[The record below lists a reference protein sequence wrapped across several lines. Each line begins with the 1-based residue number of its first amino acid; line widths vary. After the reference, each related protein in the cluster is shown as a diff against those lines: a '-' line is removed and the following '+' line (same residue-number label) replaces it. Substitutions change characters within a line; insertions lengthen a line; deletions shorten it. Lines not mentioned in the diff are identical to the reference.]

1 MARTLALV
9 RGPAPGGEDTDRRRT
24 KNMKRALLAVMAL
37 AIVGVVFGAVVTFG
51 WMIDETHFE
60 RPTPE
65 FDDFESQIEKLPG
78 IDRVDKERWVEA
90 PTFSNP
96 TSWMS
101 VTVDQA
107 GLPRLLEAACLTD
120 YPDAI
125 TWSIRVRTAAATEVS
140 LHAAPTASHAVGGES
155 RCPDFGLDAVRVVD
169 ELDRVAPGVAIQPA
183 VWEDGRLALAA
194 LEEDVPA
201 DLTHLLPLIEHADDL
216 LAAAGL
222 TGNHGVEI
230 SSANLGLILEPGESA
245 GYLALLTE
253 LAEDRA
259 VSSYWADGGG
269 TPIDGVEKVQVVAP
283 DEQHAAIEEIIRS
296 SRLHIADLPV
306 RFLEH

>member
-1 MARTLALV
+1 MARILPV
-9 RGPAPGGEDTDRRRT
+9 VPDPAPGGDDTDRGRT
-24 KNMKRALLAVMAL
+24 KNLKYVWLSMGAL

-65 FDDFESQIEKLPG
+65 FDDFERQVENLPG

-101 VTVDQA
+101 VTVNQA
-107 GLPRLLEAACLTD
+107 GFPRLLETACSTD

-125 TWSIRVRTAAATEVS
+125 TWSVRVRTAAGSEVS
-140 LHAAPTASHAVGGES
+140 LHAAPTVPDAVGDDS

-183 VWEDGRLALAA
+183 VWEDGRLALVA

-201 DLTHLLPLIEHADDL
+201 DVTHLLPLIEHADDL

-222 TGNHGVEI
+222 AGNHLVEI
-230 SSANLGLILEPGESA
+230 NSANLGLILEPGESDR
-245 GYLALLTE
+245 YLAMLTE

-269 TPIDGVEKVQVVAP
+269 TPIDGVEKVQIVAP
-283 DEQHAAIEEIIRS
+283 DDQHAVIEEIIRS
-296 SRLHIADLPV
+296 SQLHIADLPV
-306 RFLEH
+306 RFLEQ

>member
-1 MARTLALV
+1 MARTLSV
-9 RGPAPGGEDTDRRRT
+9 VPDPAPGDEDTDRRRT
-24 KNMKRALLAVMAL
+24 KNVKPVWLSIVAL
-37 AIVGVVFGAVVTFG
+37 AIVGVVFGAVVMFG

-65 FDDFESQIEKLPG
+65 FDDFERQIENVPG

-107 GLPRLLEAACLTD
+107 GLPRLLEAACSTD

-125 TWSIRVRTAAATEVS
+125 TWSVRVTTAAATEVS
-140 LHAAPTASHAVGGES
+140 LHAAPTASNAVGGNS
-155 RCPDFGLDAVRVVD
+155 RCPDFGLDAVRLVD

-183 VWEDGRLALAA
+183 VWEDGRFALVA

-201 DLTHLLPLIEHADDL
+201 DCTHLLPLIEHVDDL

-222 TGNHGVEI
+222 AGNHVVEI
-230 SSANLGLILEPGESA
+230 NSANLGFILEPGESDR
-245 GYLALLTE
+245 YLALLTE

-259 VSSYWADGGG
+259 VTSYWADGGG
-269 TPIDGVEKVQVVAP
+269 TPIDGVEKVQIVAP
-283 DEQHAAIEEIIRS
+283 DDQHAAIEEIIRS

-306 RFLEH
+306 RFLEQ

>member
-1 MARTLALV
+1 MARTLAEV
-9 RGPAPGGEDTDRRRT
+9 PDPAPGGDDTDRRRT
-24 KNMKRALLAVMAL
+24 KNVKPVWLSIGAL

-65 FDDFESQIEKLPG
+65 FDDFERQIENLPG

-101 VTVDQA
+101 VTVNQA
-107 GLPRLLEAACLTD
+107 GLPRLLEAACSTD

-125 TWSIRVRTAAATEVS
+125 RWSVRVSTAAGTEVS
-140 LHAAPTASHAVGGES
+140 LHAAPTAPDAAGGDS

-169 ELDRVAPGVAIQPA
+169 ELDRVAPGVAVQPA
-183 VWEDGRLALAA
+183 VWEDGRLALVA

-201 DLTHLLPLIEHADDL
+201 DFTHLLPLIEHADDL

-222 TGNHGVEI
+222 AGNHVVEI
-230 SSANLGLILEPGESA
+230 NSANLGLILEPGESDR
-245 GYLALLTE
+245 YLALLTE

-269 TPIDGVEKVQVVAP
+269 TPIDGVEKVQIVAP
-283 DEQHAAIEEIIRS
+283 DDQHAAIEEIIRS

-306 RFLEH
+306 RFLEQ